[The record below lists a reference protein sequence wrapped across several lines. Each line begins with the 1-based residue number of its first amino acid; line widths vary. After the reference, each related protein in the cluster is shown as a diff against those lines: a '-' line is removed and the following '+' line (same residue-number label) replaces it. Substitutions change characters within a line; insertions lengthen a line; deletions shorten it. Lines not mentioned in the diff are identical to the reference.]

1 MHLFA
6 LLCRADGAAGG
17 LGGCRPSKL
26 SLFHLISLILIAD
39 ILSFQPL
46 IV

>member
-6 LLCRADGAAGG
+6 LLSRAGGAAGG
-17 LGGCRPSKL
+17 LGGCLPAKS